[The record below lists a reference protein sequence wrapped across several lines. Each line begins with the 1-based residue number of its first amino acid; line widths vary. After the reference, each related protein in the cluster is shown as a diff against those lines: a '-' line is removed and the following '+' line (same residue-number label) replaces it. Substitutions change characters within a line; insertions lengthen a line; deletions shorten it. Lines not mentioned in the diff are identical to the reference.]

1 MKQLS
6 LPLKEI
12 YPIMA
17 ETIQNGGEVYLT
29 VRGNSMSPFLQDG
42 RDQAV
47 FVSPDKM
54 TIKRG
59 DIVFYQRDGG
69 QYVMHRVYKV
79 EKDGLMTMLGDAQ
92 WTLEGGIRPDQL
104 RAFVPRVVRKGREIS
119 CTGGVWHFL
128 MKMYLWRIRFPRTA
142 RFGLRVL
149 SFVLRMKK
157 RIRMA

>member
-29 VRGNSMSPFLQDG
+29 VRGNSMSPFLADG

-59 DIVFYQRDGG
+59 DIVFYQR
-69 QYVMHRVYKV
+69 
-79 EKDGLMTMLGDAQ
+79 
-92 WTLEGGIRPDQL
+92 
-104 RAFVPRVVRKGREIS
+104 
-119 CTGGVWHFL
+119 
-128 MKMYLWRIRFPRTA
+128 
-142 RFGLRVL
+142 
-149 SFVLRMKK
+149 
-157 RIRMA
+157 